1 MSPVRR
7 LPLWAISL
15 LAVLGLHA
23 GLYYLALLWKP
34 ALTPVLLEP
43 AAMLIELSQWP
54 PRRSRHRR
62 SRWPS
67 RNRSPFPR

>member
-1 MSPVRR
+1 MSPARR

-43 AAMLIELSQWP
+43 AAFL
-54 PRRSRHRR
+54 
-62 SRWPS
+62 
-67 RNRSPFPR
+67 F